1 MLVLLLTACASV
13 AVAEPAEQEYGDWGD
28 LALRIEV
35 LSQEGELIDTQPII
49 TEPIIT
55 EPEEVVEPE
64 APIQDETPEEEPPA
78 TED

>member
-35 LSQEGELIDTQPII
+35 LSQE
-49 TEPIIT
+49 
-55 EPEEVVEPE
+55 
-64 APIQDETPEEEPPA
+64 ARRSC
-78 TED
+78 

>member
-49 TEPIIT
+49 TEP
-55 EPEEVVEPE
+55 EEVVEPE
-64 APIQDETPEEEPPA
+64 APIQDEVSEEEPPA

>member
-1 MLVLLLTACASV
+1 MLLTACASV

-35 LSQEGELIDTQPII
+35 LSEEGELIDTQPII
-49 TEPIIT
+49 TV
-55 EPEEVVEPE
+55 PEEVVEPE
-64 APIQDETPEEEPPA
+64 GPVQEETPEEEPPA

>member
-1 MLVLLLTACASV
+1 MLVMLLTACASV

-35 LSQEGELIDTQPII
+35 LSEEGELIDTQPII
-49 TEPIIT
+49 TV
-55 EPEEVVEPE
+55 PEEVVEPE
-64 APIQDETPEEEPPA
+64 GPVQEETPEEEPPA

>member
-49 TEPIIT
+49 TEP
-55 EPEEVVEPE
+55 EEVVEPE